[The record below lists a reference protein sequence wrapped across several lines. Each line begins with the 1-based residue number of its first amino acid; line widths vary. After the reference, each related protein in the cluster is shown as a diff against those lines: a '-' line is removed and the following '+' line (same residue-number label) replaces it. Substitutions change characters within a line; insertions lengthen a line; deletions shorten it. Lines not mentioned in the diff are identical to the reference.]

1 MEAPKLRRGPFGYT
15 SRSVR
20 LVLADRDGLL
30 AEASERAGAAE
41 AQVLDVRSEAETLKT
56 QLAEQAEQLR
66 ALGAEA
72 AELRIDRDAARR
84 ELEGA
89 VADAARL
96 QLELTAARGQLET
109 VQHDQGSIQLGSE
122 AAGGGP
128 DLHDEPLRAAEERS
142 GEIAFIREELR
153 SARRHFLIQGQQ
165 IESAEARIEVLETE
179 VRSLRP
185 ELEAGLSA
193 AVADLEAARAAVDEV
208 AARPA
213 PDPSVTAEGTS
224 VVLETAGWTT
234 APMNGAGMN
243 GAGTHAG
250 EELREAERARRET
263 LAEIERLAACRDRL
277 ASLVGVVRSTIEDAG
292 ERAAGIGDRVDE
304 AVAPLT
310 DAIEELSVR
319 LAAFAE
325 LAALPGEDARAPASE
340 RSLNLV
346 ELEAQDGAP
355 GQPDPPAELELAR
368 ARNPPP
374 KRRRDRPPNGS
385 SSPHHPWLIKHAR
398 WAPNDPPADPLLF
411 GAGPDEGPPDPDR
424 SRTVAARP

>member
-1 MEAPKLRRGPFGYT
+1 MEAPKLKRGAFGYT

-30 AEASERAGAAE
+30 AQASERAGAAE
-41 AQVLDVRSEAETLKT
+41 AQVLDVRSGAETLKT
-56 QLAEQAEQLR
+56 QLAERAEQLR

-72 AELRIDRDAARR
+72 DDLRIDRDAARR

-96 QLELTAARGQLET
+96 QLELTATRRQLES
-109 VQHDQGSIQLGSE
+109 VQQDQEAIQLGSE
-122 AAGGGP
+122 TARGGP
-128 DLHDEPLRAAEERS
+128 DLRDEPLRAAGES
-142 GEIAFIREELR
+142 GGEIAFIRDELS

-165 IESAEARIEVLETE
+165 IKSAEARIEVLETE

-213 PDPSVTAEGTS
+213 PDPSVVAEGTS
-224 VVLETAGWTT
+224 AVPEVAGWTT
-234 APMNGAGMN
+234 TRMN
-243 GAGTHAG
+243 GAGTHAA
-250 EELREAERARRET
+250 EELREAERARHET
-263 LAEIERLAACRDRL
+263 LAEIERLGACRDRL
-277 ASLVGVVRSTIEDAG
+277 ASLVGEVRSTIEDAG

-310 DAIEELSVR
+310 DAVEELNVR

-325 LAALPGEDARAPASE
+325 LAALPGEDAPEPASE
-340 RSLNLV
+340 VSFNLV
-346 ELEAQDGAP
+346 ELEEQDAAE
-355 GQPDPPAELELAR
+355 GQPDPGGVGARTSHEPHIEEAPEPAAE
-368 ARNPPP
+368 
-374 KRRRDRPPNGS
+374 
-385 SSPHHPWLIKHAR
+385 WIV
-398 WAPNDPPADPLLF
+398 PPAPTP
-411 GAGPDEGPPDPDR
+411 G
-424 SRTVAARP
+424 

>member
-56 QLAEQAEQLR
+56 QLAEQAEQLG

-89 VADAARL
+89 IADAARP

-109 VQHDQGSIQLGSE
+109 VQHGQGSIQLGSE

-128 DLHDEPLRAAEERS
+128 DLHDEPLRAAEEGS

-213 PDPSVTAEGTS
+213 PDPSVTGEGTS

-234 APMNGAGMN
+234 AMNGAGMNGAGMN

-319 LAAFAE
+319 LAAFTE

-340 RSLNLV
+340 PSLNLV

-355 GQPDPPAELELAR
+355 GQPDPPGGVGARTSQEPPTEEAPGPAAEWIVLPA
-368 ARNPPP
+368 PPLV
-374 KRRRDRPPNGS
+374 DQ
-385 SSPHHPWLIKHAR
+385 
-398 WAPNDPPADPLLF
+398 
-411 GAGPDEGPPDPDR
+411 
-424 SRTVAARP
+424 ARPLGAERPSG

>member
-1 MEAPKLRRGPFGYT
+1 MQAPKLRRGPFGYT

-30 AEASERAGAAE
+30 AETSERAGAAE
-41 AQVLDVRSEAETLKT
+41 AQVLDVRSEAQTLKT
-56 QLAEQAEQLR
+56 QLAEQAEQLG

-89 VADAARL
+89 IADAARL
-96 QLELTAARGQLET
+96 QLELTAARGRLET
-109 VQHDQGSIQLGSE
+109 VQHGQGSIQLGSE
-122 AAGGGP
+122 AARGGP

-234 APMNGAGMN
+234 APMNGAGMNGAGMNGAGMN

-355 GQPDPPAELELAR
+355 GQPDPPGGVGARTSQEPPEEAPGPAAEWIVLPA
-368 ARNPPP
+368 PPLV
-374 KRRRDRPPNGS
+374 DQ
-385 SSPHHPWLIKHAR
+385 
-398 WAPNDPPADPLLF
+398 
-411 GAGPDEGPPDPDR
+411 
-424 SRTVAARP
+424 ARPLGAERPSG

>member
-56 QLAEQAEQLR
+56 QLAEQAEQLG

-89 VADAARL
+89 IADAARL
-96 QLELTAARGQLET
+96 QLELTAARSQLET
-109 VQHDQGSIQLGSE
+109 VQHGQGSIQLGSE

-213 PDPSVTAEGTS
+213 PDPSVTGEETS

-234 APMNGAGMN
+234 APMNGVGMNGAGMNAGMN

-319 LAAFAE
+319 LATFAE

-355 GQPDPPAELELAR
+355 GQPDPPGGVGARTSQEPPTEEAPGPAAEWIVLPA
-368 ARNPPP
+368 PPLV
-374 KRRRDRPPNGS
+374 DQ
-385 SSPHHPWLIKHAR
+385 
-398 WAPNDPPADPLLF
+398 
-411 GAGPDEGPPDPDR
+411 
-424 SRTVAARP
+424 ARPLGAERPSG

>member
-89 VADAARL
+89 IADAARL

-109 VQHDQGSIQLGSE
+109 VQHGQGSIQLGSE

-234 APMNGAGMN
+234 APRMNGAGMN
-243 GAGTHAG
+243 GAGTHAA

-355 GQPDPPAELELAR
+355 GQPDPPGGVGARTSQEPPTEEAPGPAAEWIVLPA
-368 ARNPPP
+368 PPLV
-374 KRRRDRPPNGS
+374 DQ
-385 SSPHHPWLIKHAR
+385 
-398 WAPNDPPADPLLF
+398 
-411 GAGPDEGPPDPDR
+411 
-424 SRTVAARP
+424 ARPLGAERPSG

>member
-56 QLAEQAEQLR
+56 QLAEQVEQLG

-84 ELEGA
+84 ELGGA
-89 VADAARL
+89 IADAARL

-109 VQHDQGSIQLGSE
+109 VQHGQGSIQLGSE

-208 AARPA
+208 AARPP

-234 APMNGAGMN
+234 APMNGVGMNGAGMNAGMN

-250 EELREAERARRET
+250 EEVREAERARRET
-263 LAEIERLAACRDRL
+263 LAEVERLAACRDRL

-325 LAALPGEDARAPASE
+325 LAALPGEDARAPTSE

-355 GQPDPPAELELAR
+355 GQPDPPGGVGVRTSQEPPTEEAPGPAAEWIVLPA
-368 ARNPPP
+368 PPLV
-374 KRRRDRPPNGS
+374 DQ
-385 SSPHHPWLIKHAR
+385 
-398 WAPNDPPADPLLF
+398 
-411 GAGPDEGPPDPDR
+411 
-424 SRTVAARP
+424 ARPLGAERPSG

>member
-56 QLAEQAEQLR
+56 QLAEQAEQLG

-72 AELRIDRDAARR
+72 AELRTDRDAARR
-84 ELEGA
+84 ELEGTI
-89 VADAARL
+89 ADAARL
-96 QLELTAARGQLET
+96 QLELTAASGQLET
-109 VQHDQGSIQLGSE
+109 VQHGQGSIQLGSE
-122 AAGGGP
+122 AARGGP
-128 DLHDEPLRAAEERS
+128 DLHDEPLRAAEEGS

-250 EELREAERARRET
+250 QELREAERARRET

-355 GQPDPPAELELAR
+355 VQPDPPGGVGPRTSQEPPTEEAPGPAAEWIVLPA
-368 ARNPPP
+368 PPLV
-374 KRRRDRPPNGS
+374 DQ
-385 SSPHHPWLIKHAR
+385 
-398 WAPNDPPADPLLF
+398 
-411 GAGPDEGPPDPDR
+411 
-424 SRTVAARP
+424 ARPLGAERPSG

>member
-1 MEAPKLRRGPFGYT
+1 
-15 SRSVR
+15 
-20 LVLADRDGLL
+20 
-30 AEASERAGAAE
+30 
-41 AQVLDVRSEAETLKT
+41 LKT
-56 QLAEQAEQLR
+56 QLAERAEQLG

-72 AELRIDRDAARR
+72 AELRIDRDTARR
-84 ELEGA
+84 ELEEA
-89 VADAARL
+89 IADAARL
-96 QLELTAARGQLET
+96 QLELTAARSQLET
-109 VQHDQGSIQLGSE
+109 VQHGQGSIQLGSE

-128 DLHDEPLRAAEERS
+128 DLHDEPFRAAEERS

-213 PDPSVTAEGTS
+213 LDPPVTAEGTS

-325 LAALPGEDARAPASE
+325 LAALPGEDTPAPAPE

-346 ELEAQDGAP
+346 ELEERDGAP
-355 GQPDPPAELELAR
+355 GQPDPPGGVGARTNQEPPTEEAPGPAAEWIVLPA
-368 ARNPPP
+368 PPLV
-374 KRRRDRPPNGS
+374 DQAHSLGAERPSG
-385 SSPHHPWLIKHAR
+385 
-398 WAPNDPPADPLLF
+398 
-411 GAGPDEGPPDPDR
+411 
-424 SRTVAARP
+424 

>member
-1 MEAPKLRRGPFGYT
+1 MEAPKLKRGPFGYT

-20 LVLADRDGLL
+20 LVLADREGLL
-30 AEASERAGAAE
+30 SEASERAAAAE

-89 VADAARL
+89 IADAARL
-96 QLELTAARGQLET
+96 QLELTAARGQLDT
-109 VQHDQGSIQLGSE
+109 VQHGQGSIQLGSE

-128 DLHDEPLRAAEERS
+128 DLQDEPFRAAEERS

-153 SARRHFLIQGQQ
+153 SVCRHFLIQGQQ

-213 PDPSVTAEGTS
+213 PDPAVTGEETS

-234 APMNGAGMN
+234 APMNGAGIN

-250 EELREAERARRET
+250 EERREAERARRET

-325 LAALPGEDARAPASE
+325 LAALPGEDTPAPASE

-355 GQPDPPAELELAR
+355 GQPDPPGGVGARTSQEPPTEDAPGPAAEWIVLPA
-368 ARNPPP
+368 PPLV
-374 KRRRDRPPNGS
+374 DQAHSLGAERPSG
-385 SSPHHPWLIKHAR
+385 
-398 WAPNDPPADPLLF
+398 
-411 GAGPDEGPPDPDR
+411 
-424 SRTVAARP
+424 

>member
-30 AEASERAGAAE
+30 AETSERAGAAE

-56 QLAEQAEQLR
+56 QLAEQSEQLR

-89 VADAARL
+89 IADAARL

-109 VQHDQGSIQLGSE
+109 VQHGQGSIQLGSE
-122 AAGGGP
+122 AARGGP

-243 GAGTHAG
+243 GAGTHAR

-355 GQPDPPAELELAR
+355 GQPDPPGGVGARTSQEPPTEEAPGPAAEWIVLPA
-368 ARNPPP
+368 PPLV
-374 KRRRDRPPNGS
+374 DQ
-385 SSPHHPWLIKHAR
+385 
-398 WAPNDPPADPLLF
+398 
-411 GAGPDEGPPDPDR
+411 
-424 SRTVAARP
+424 ARPLGAERPSG

>member
-20 LVLADRDGLL
+20 LVLADRDRLL

-56 QLAEQAEQLR
+56 QLAEQAEQLG

-72 AELRIDRDAARR
+72 AELRIDRDTARR
-84 ELEGA
+84 ELEEA
-89 VADAARL
+89 IADAARL
-96 QLELTAARGQLET
+96 QLELTAARSQLET
-109 VQHDQGSIQLGSE
+109 VQHGQGSIQLGSE

-185 ELEAGLSA
+185 ELQAGLSA

-208 AARPA
+208 AARRA

-224 VVLETAGWTT
+224 IVLETAEWTT
-234 APMNGAGMN
+234 APMNGAGVN

-250 EELREAERARRET
+250 EELREAEGARRET

-346 ELEAQDGAP
+346 ELEAQDGSP
-355 GQPDPPAELELAR
+355 GQPDPPGGVGARTSQEPPTEEAPGPAAEWIVLPAPPLVDQAR
-368 ARNPPP
+368 ALGAE
-374 KRRRDRPPNGS
+374 RPSG
-385 SSPHHPWLIKHAR
+385 
-398 WAPNDPPADPLLF
+398 
-411 GAGPDEGPPDPDR
+411 
-424 SRTVAARP
+424 